1 MTDIFYKKKCYNK
14 YYYANKEKILQQEQL
29 YYQMNRL
36 EIREK
41 QRIYFRKYYLLNKDK
56 IIENCQR
63 RYYGSKHSIHAMKS
77 QQDILPAEA
86 ARQYQQEDAKASPG
100 ADDKIQTINIGNRI
114 IDNNI
119 IISLRD

>member
-41 QRIYFRKYYLLNKDK
+41 QRTYFRKYYLLNKDK

-63 RYYGSKHSIHAMKS
+63 RYYGSLAALPDYISTKQKTNFCNKIIH
-77 QQDILPAEA
+77 
-86 ARQYQQEDAKASPG
+86 
-100 ADDKIQTINIGNRI
+100 
-114 IDNNI
+114 NNI
-119 IISLRD
+119 IIRLMD

>member
-63 RYYGSKHSIHAMKS
+63 RYYGSKYSIHAMKS
-77 QQDILPAEA
+77 QP
-86 ARQYQQEDAKASPG
+86 
-100 ADDKIQTINIGNRI
+100 DKIQTINIGNRI
-114 IDNNI
+114 IDKNI